1 MLPQPPAVPL
11 EHRRT
16 EATVGHEIVGAD
28 LPERSLL
35 DSRSFIFDGERL
47 TDLDP
52 DELALEILKRRT
64 QATTLP
70 A

>member
-1 MLPQPPAVPL
+1 MG
-11 EHRRT
+11 R
-16 EATVGHEIVGAD
+16 EIVGAD

-47 TDLDP
+47 TDVDP